1 MMFNSILISLQ
12 SIKKRHLLFFLAIA
26 IAGHF
31 IAYKIVHV
39 PAQLEMVVMFA
50 IVCFYPVLRYP
61 QFGVV
66 LLFTILPFIP
76 FIRRLY
82 YLQYSRPSTDPLII
96 VGDLLVFLIMTGLFF
111 EIKDKISESR
121 SRINYILI
129 GYILYVLL
137 RTFLFNI
144 APSGDAILKFRM
156 YGPSVLLFF
165 AGSIFAFNRTL
176 ILQILY
182 ISVIIGLCAAFYG
195 FNQLIFGYSRAE
207 EIWFSSISF
216 TTLFIEGLAR
226 PFSFF
231 QSPASFA
238 DFMQLSII
246 SLMILFSYIE
256 SKHIKIL
263 FYLLVP
269 IYFYATLITSVRSN
283 WLGIIVSLVLW
294 VFFVFLKDKR
304 VRIAVLTTTV
314 ILYSMT
320 QFIDFGGSSSPTSSA
335 NSTIQ
340 KTINQKQL
348 DMLITNRANAIT
360 NPFEEHSLLSR
371 LNLWKFIF
379 DLSFDPYMGLV
390 GRGIGTLNADSLYFT
405 YLAELGYPGFF
416 FIIGLICIFIFR
428 GLSLAERT
436 SGKVRALA
444 QGITIMNITFAVIN
458 LTGTHIHSFPGDA
471 FFWFFN
477 GILIRQEFCIRKS
490 IHPDLYEN
498 SGYN

>member
-1 MMFNSILISLQ
+1 MFNTILISLQ
-12 SIKKRHLLFFLAIA
+12 TIKKSHLLFFIAIA

-39 PAQLEMVVMFA
+39 PAQLEMVVIFA
-50 IVCFYPVLRYP
+50 VLSFYPILRYP
-61 QFGVV
+61 QFGII
-66 LLFTILPFIP
+66 LLFSILPFIP
-76 FIRRLY
+76 FFRRLY
-82 YLQYSRPSTDPLII
+82 YLQYSRPSTDPLIMT
-96 VGDLLVFLIMTGLFF
+96 GDLIIFLIMTGLFF

-121 SRINYILI
+121 SRLNYVII
-129 GYILYVLL
+129 FYILYVLF
-137 RTFLFNI
+137 RTFVFNI
-144 APSGDAILKFRM
+144 APTGDAILKFRM
-156 YGPSVLLFF
+156 YGPSVFLFF

-176 ILQILY
+176 TLQVLY
-182 ISVIIGLCAAFYG
+182 ISLIIGIISAFYG

-246 SLMILFSYIE
+246 SLMILFSYNDD
-256 SKHIKIL
+256 KHIKIL
-263 FYLLVP
+263 FYMLVP
-269 IYFYATLITSVRSN
+269 VYFYATLITSVRSN

-304 VRIAVLTTTV
+304 IRIAVLTTTV
-314 ILYSMT
+314 ILYSIT
-320 QFIDFGGSSSPTSSA
+320 QFIDFGGSSSSTSPV
-335 NSTIQ
+335 NSIIQ
-340 KTINQKQL
+340 KTFNQKQL

-416 FIIGLICIFIFR
+416 FIIGLILIFIIR
-428 GLSLAERT
+428 GLSLAERST
-436 SGKVRALA
+436 GKVRALA

-490 IHPDLYEN
+490 IHPELHEN
-498 SGYN
+498 SSNH

>member
-1 MMFNSILISLQ
+1 MFTTILISLQ
-12 SIKKRHLLFFLAIA
+12 AIKKSHLLFLIAIA

-39 PAQLEMVVMFA
+39 PAQLEMVVIFA
-50 IVCFYPVLRYP
+50 VLSFYPVLRYP
-61 QFGVV
+61 QFGIM
-66 LLFTILPFIP
+66 LLFSILPFIP
-76 FIRRLY
+76 FFRRLY
-82 YLQYSRPSTDPLII
+82 YLQYSRPSTDPLIMI
-96 VGDLLVFLIMTGLFF
+96 GDLIIFLIMTGLFF
-111 EIKDKISESR
+111 EIKDKISESK
-121 SRINYILI
+121 SRLNYVII
-129 GYILYVLL
+129 CYIMYVLF
-137 RTFLFNI
+137 RTFVFNI
-144 APSGDAILKFRM
+144 APTGDAILKFRM
-156 YGPSVLLFF
+156 YGPSVFLFF

-176 ILQILY
+176 TLQVLY
-182 ISVIIGLCAAFYG
+182 ISVTIGIISAFYG

-246 SLMILFSYIE
+246 SLMILFSYNE
-256 SKHIKIL
+256 NKHIKIL

-304 VRIAVLTTTV
+304 IRIAVLTTTV
-314 ILYSMT
+314 ILYSVA
-320 QFIDFGGSSSPTSSA
+320 QFIDFGGSSSSTSPV
-335 NSTIQ
+335 NSIIQ
-340 KTINQKQL
+340 KTFNQKQL

-416 FIIGLICIFIFR
+416 FIIGLILIFIFR
-428 GLSLAERT
+428 GLSLAERAT
-436 SGKVRALA
+436 GKVRALA

-490 IHPDLYEN
+490 IHPELYEN
-498 SGYN
+498 SSNH

>member
-1 MMFNSILISLQ
+1 MMFNNFHISLPT
-12 SIKKRHLLFFLAIA
+12 IKKGPLFFLAAIA

-50 IVCFYPVLRYP
+50 VLSFYPVLRYP
-61 QFGVV
+61 QFGII
-66 LLFTILPFIP
+66 LLFSILPMIP

-82 YLQYSRPSTDPLII
+82 YLQYARPSTDPLII
-96 VGDLLVFLIMTGLFF
+96 VGDLIIFLIMTGLFF
-111 EIKDKISESR
+111 EIKDKINESR
-121 SRINYILI
+121 SRINYAII
-129 GYILYVLL
+129 IYILYVLF
-137 RTFLFNI
+137 RTFVFNI
-144 APSGDAILKFRM
+144 APAGDAILKFRM
-156 YGPSVLLFF
+156 YGPSVFLFF
-165 AGSIFAFNRTL
+165 AGSIFAFNRALT
-176 ILQILY
+176 IQILY
-182 ISVIIGLCAAFYG
+182 ITVTIGLAAALYG
-195 FNQLIFGYSRAE
+195 FNQLVFGYSLAE

-246 SLMILFSYIE
+246 SLMILFYYIE

-269 IYFYATLITSVRSN
+269 VYFYATLITSVRSN

-294 VFFVFLKDKR
+294 LFFVFLKNKR
-304 VRIAVLTTTV
+304 IRITILITTAV
-314 ILYSMT
+314 IYSLM
-320 QFIDFGGSSSPTSSA
+320 QLVDFGDGGSPLSPINLVA
-335 NSTIQ
+335 E
-340 KTINQKQL
+340 KTINQKQI
-348 DMLITNRANAIT
+348 DMLITNRADAIT

-371 LNLWKFIF
+371 IALWKFIF

-390 GRGIGTLNADSLYFT
+390 GRGIGALNADSLYFT

-416 FIIGLICIFIFR
+416 FIICLVFIFISR

-436 SGKVRALA
+436 TGKVRALA
-444 QGITIMNITFAVIN
+444 QGITIMNVTFAVIN
-458 LTGTHIHSFPGDA
+458 LTGTHIHAFPGDA

-477 GILIRQEFCIRKS
+477 GILIRQEFCARKS
-490 IHPDLYEN
+490 IHPDIDEN
-498 SGYN
+498 SNNY